1 MSGYQFARIDLSK
14 TNYERTVDCR
24 ILTTPDIAALNKIYR
39 AYCTHKHFASVMPI
53 FDSQYTDLKSDVIG
67 YYDNQELVA
76 FSIIK
81 LYDQR
86 NALCYQF
93 AWNYHNPKKR
103 LGIATLQ
110 TECAIYKAR
119 NFDYLYLDQAHL
131 YKHALAGFEILG
143 PME

>member
-1 MSGYQFARIDLSK
+1 MTHQFARIRLSE
-14 TNYERTVDCR
+14 TNYQESVSWKYIRNPD
-24 ILTTPDIAALNKIYR
+24 TTALNKIYR
-39 AYCTHKHFASVMPI
+39 DYCIHKKFASVMPI

-110 TECAIYKAR
+110 TECAIYKTR
-119 NFDYLYLDQAHL
+119 NFDYLYVDQAHL
-131 YKHALAGFEILG
+131 YKHALDGFEILG

>member
-1 MSGYQFARIDLSK
+1 MTHQFARICLSQ
-14 TNYERTVDCR
+14 TNYQESVSWKYIRNPDTV
-24 ILTTPDIAALNKIYR
+24 ALNKIYR
-39 AYCTHKHFASVMPI
+39 DYCIHKKFASVMPI

-67 YYDNQELVA
+67 YYDNCELVA

-81 LYDQR
+81 LYDQH